1 MSVLRIERVD
11 VDAGRVGATVRV
23 ARGLESTSVSHGL
36 AARAFEL
43 LPGLARHSCRN
54 EDGLDLRRELAHTQ
68 TAHLLEHVACEL
80 MALSGSPRSLRAE
93 TRWDFARDGRGVY
106 RVALA
111 YDDDL
116 VAVGALSAA
125 AHVVEWLM
133 IAEGEAPDVE
143 ALVER
148 LVQVRARTE
157 GA

>member
-1 MSVLRIERVD
+1 MSVLSIERVD
-11 VDAGRVGATVRV
+11 VDAERVEATVRV
-23 ARGLESTSVSHGL
+23 TRGLESTSASHGL
-36 AARAFEL
+36 PARAFEL

-80 MALSGSPRSLRAE
+80 MALSGSPRFLRAE

-106 RVALA
+106 RVVLA
-111 YDDDL
+111 FDDDL

-125 AHVVEWLM
+125 AHIVEWLM
-133 IAEGEAPDVE
+133 TAEGKAPDVD

-148 LVQVRARTE
+148 LVQVRARS
-157 GA
+157 ADA